1 MGEELFPPGN
11 SPARDLFFFHEELFS
26 ALGTPGRAGFN
37 PLPCCRSEFKEFPA
51 AGKAGKAAGLK
62 VGEPREVPAV
72 GIPGCCSRTPWNCRN
87 STTPEPSNSAANN
100 SHLHPPGAPPEKKS
114 IPAPNPI
121 FFFWEARPLGPVQ
134 PPLGF
139 REELRREGR
148 LLGGVCGLKAAK
160 FGRKLQLLA
169 APSAACGRI
178 FPAGKE
184 ELDAAGRG

>member
-1 MGEELFPPGN
+1 MNGVTLNPEPPLAEEVTEVQRPQDDAGLIQFCFLGEELFPPGN

-72 GIPGCCSRTPWNCRN
+72 GIPGCCARTPWNCRD

-114 IPAPNPI
+114 TPAPNPI
-121 FFFWEARPLGPVQ
+121 F
-134 PPLGF
+134 
-139 REELRREGR
+139 
-148 LLGGVCGLKAAK
+148 
-160 FGRKLQLLA
+160 
-169 APSAACGRI
+169 
-178 FPAGKE
+178 
-184 ELDAAGRG
+184 